1 MAALSRRFVIK
12 LILKYKTDIK
22 KSLKGIIYMKKI
34 ALVGSTGSI
43 GRQVINV
50 VRRYPDRF
58 KLVALIANSSVE
70 AFGTQ
75 LDTIK
80 PAYAALT
87 DEQSAKRLTAPDG
100 VKLLSGDSGALT
112 ALDECGADVI
122 VVACGG
128 FAGLKYSL
136 KAAEL
141 GVPLALANKE
151 TLVCGGDL
159 VMPKIK
165 EIMPVDS
172 EHSAIWQCLDFDRN
186 APFDSLVIT
195 ASGGAFRGRK
205 WNSLASV
212 TPAEALRHPTWKM
225 GAKITVD
232 CATLLNKGYEIIEA
246 HHLYNAPYEKIS
258 AVIHPQS
265 IVHSM
270 VRFADGATLAQMSY
284 PTMELPIQLALSYPE
299 RLDCALPQLD
309 FCKAFSLEFL
319 PLDGKDYP
327 LFSLA
332 LDCGEAGGI
341 YPTALNAASEVAV
354 NAFLNGGLRF
364 TDIYTVADK
373 VVAQTANERVQSY
386 EQLAEADLRARETA
400 AMIIQN

>member
-1 MAALSRRFVIK
+1 
-12 LILKYKTDIK
+12 
-22 KSLKGIIYMKKI
+22 MKKI

-50 VRRYPDRF
+50 AERYSEKF
-58 KLVALIANSSVE
+58 KLVALIANSSKDEFLRQVYRLTPE
-70 AFGTQ
+70 
-75 LDTIK
+75 
-80 PAYAALT
+80 YAALT
-87 DEQSAKRLTAPDG
+87 NENVAKTVGGLPGNVRFLQG
-100 VKLLSGDSGALT
+100 EEGALT
-112 ALDECGADVI
+112 ALEECGADVI

-136 KAAEL
+136 KAVEL

-151 TLVCGGDL
+151 TLVCGGEL
-159 VMPKIK
+159 IMPRVK

-172 EHSAIWQCLDFDRN
+172 EHSAIWQCLNFDRN
-186 APFDSLVIT
+186 APFESLVIT

-205 WNSLASV
+205 WETLTNVS
-212 TPAEALRHPTWKM
+212 PAEALAHPTWKM

-246 HHLYNAPYEKIS
+246 HHLYGAPYEKIS

-265 IVHSM
+265 IVHSL
-270 VRFADGATLAQMSY
+270 VRFADGATLAQLSY
-284 PTMELPIQLALSYPE
+284 PTMELPIQLALTYPE

-309 FCKAFSLEFL
+309 FTKAFSLEFL

-327 LFSLA
+327 LYSLA
-332 LDCGEAGGI
+332 LDCGKAGGVL
-341 YPTALNAASEVAV
+341 PTALNAASEVAV
-354 NAFLNGGLRF
+354 GAFLKGGLRF

-373 VVAQTANERVQSY
+373 VVSKTANEGVQSY
-386 EQLAEADLRARETA
+386 EQLAVADGNARRLAEK
-400 AMIIQN
+400 IIKEV

>member
-1 MAALSRRFVIK
+1 
-12 LILKYKTDIK
+12 
-22 KSLKGIIYMKKI
+22 MKKV

-50 VRRYPDRF
+50 VCRTEKF
-58 KLVALIANSSVE
+58 KLVALIANSSADE
-70 AFGTQ
+70 LLRQ
-75 LDTIK
+75 IK
-80 PAYAALT
+80 RFTPQYAALT
-87 DEQSAKRLTAPDG
+87 DLSAAKSVGELPDG
-100 VKLLSGDSGALT
+100 VKYLSGEEGALT
-112 ALDECGADVI
+112 ALESCGADVI

-141 GVPLALANKE
+141 GIPLALANKE

-159 VMPKIK
+159 IMPKIK

-172 EHSAIWQCLDFDRN
+172 EHSAIWQCLNFDRN
-186 APFDSLVIT
+186 AQFDSLVIT
-195 ASGGAFRGRK
+195 ASGGAFRGRE
-205 WNSLASV
+205 WNSLTNV
-212 TPAEALRHPTWKM
+212 TAAEALRHPTWKM

-246 HHLYNAPYEKIS
+246 HHLYGAPYEKIS

-270 VRFADGATLAQMSY
+270 VRFADGATLAQLSY
-284 PTMELPIQLALSYPE
+284 PTMELPIQLALTYPE

-309 FCKAFSLEFL
+309 FTKALSLEFL
-319 PLDGKDYP
+319 PLKRKDYP
-327 LFSLA
+327 LYGLA
-332 LDCGEAGGI
+332 LDCGQEGGVL
-341 YPTALNAASEVAV
+341 PTALNAASEVAV
-354 NAFLNGGLRF
+354 NAFLKGALRF

-373 VVAQTANERVQSY
+373 VVCRTANERVQSY
-386 EQLAEADLRARETA
+386 EQLDLADIFARGLAEK
-400 AMIIQN
+400 IIKEA

>member
-1 MAALSRRFVIK
+1 
-12 LILKYKTDIK
+12 
-22 KSLKGIIYMKKI
+22 MKKV

-50 VRRYPDRF
+50 VKRHPSRF
-58 KLVALIANSSVE
+58 KLVALIANSSKDE
-70 AFGTQ
+70 LLRQTAELQ
-75 LDTIK
+75 
-80 PAYAALT
+80 PQYAALT
-87 DEQSAKRLTAPDG
+87 DKEVAKS
-100 VKLLSGDSGALT
+100 VKDIPGKVTFLQGDDGALK
-112 ALDECGADVI
+112 AIENCGADVT

-141 GVPLALANKE
+141 GLPLALANKE
-151 TLVCGGDL
+151 TLVCGGEL
-159 VMPKIK
+159 IMPLIK

-172 EHSAIWQCLDFDRN
+172 EHSAIWQCLNFNRG
-186 APFDSLVIT
+186 AALDSLVIT

-205 WNSLASV
+205 WETLASV

-246 HHLYNAPYEKIS
+246 HHLYGAPYEKIS

-270 VRFADGATLAQMSY
+270 VRFSDGATLAQLSY
-284 PTMELPIQLALSYPE
+284 PTMELPIQLALTYPE
-299 RLDCALPQLD
+299 RLDCGLNQLD
-309 FCKAFSLEFL
+309 FTKALSLEFL
-319 PLDGKDYP
+319 PLERKDYP
-327 LFSLA
+327 LYSLA
-332 LDCGEAGGI
+332 LDCGEEGGI
-341 YPTALNAASEVAV
+341 LPTALNAASEVAV
-354 NAFLNGGLRF
+354 NAFLKGALRF

-373 VVAQTANERVQSY
+373 VVSETVNEKVQSY
-386 EQLAEADLRARETA
+386 RQLALADGNARRSAEKIIKEA
-400 AMIIQN
+400 

>member
-1 MAALSRRFVIK
+1 
-12 LILKYKTDIK
+12 
-22 KSLKGIIYMKKI
+22 MKKV

-50 VRRYPDRF
+50 VKRHPSRF
-58 KLVALIANSSVE
+58 KLVALIANSSKDE
-70 AFGTQ
+70 LLRQTAELQ
-75 LDTIK
+75 
-80 PAYAALT
+80 PQYAALT
-87 DEQSAKRLTAPDG
+87 DKEVAKSVKDIPDK
-100 VKLLSGDSGALT
+100 VTFLQGDDGALK
-112 ALDECGADVI
+112 AIENCGADVI

-141 GVPLALANKE
+141 GLPLALANKE
-151 TLVCGGDL
+151 TLVCGGEL
-159 VMPKIK
+159 IMPLIK

-172 EHSAIWQCLDFDRN
+172 EHSAIWQCLNFNRG
-186 APFDSLVIT
+186 AALDSLVIT

-205 WNSLASV
+205 WETLTSV

-246 HHLYNAPYEKIS
+246 HHLYGAPYEKIS

-270 VRFADGATLAQMSY
+270 VRFSDGATLAQLSY
-284 PTMELPIQLALSYPE
+284 PTMELPIQLALTYPE
-299 RLDCALPQLD
+299 RLDCGLNQLD
-309 FCKAFSLEFL
+309 FTKALSLEFL
-319 PLDGKDYP
+319 PLERKDYP
-327 LFSLA
+327 LYSLA
-332 LDCGEAGGI
+332 LDCGEEGGI
-341 YPTALNAASEVAV
+341 LPTALNAASEVAV
-354 NAFLNGGLRF
+354 NAFLKGALRF

-373 VVAQTANERVQSY
+373 VVSETVNEKVQSY
-386 EQLAEADLRARETA
+386 RQLALADGNARRSAEKIIKEA
-400 AMIIQN
+400 